1 MFDIGWQELLVIGIV
16 ALVVIGPKDM
26 PLAIRAMSRWASK
39 ARALAREFQQGIDEV
54 VRESEL
60 QDIKKNIEDV
70 QSLDLKNE
78 IAKTMDPTGDIA
90 KNLDLGD
97 VEKTLDTTARALTY
111 DPAPAASTPEAPA
124 VVPEAPVPTAPALE
138 APGTMPPEK
147 PVGTG

>member
-1 MFDIGWQELLVIGIV
+1 MFDIGWQELLVIGVV

-60 QDIKKNIEDV
+60 QDIKKNIEEV

-78 IAKTMDPTGDIA
+78 IAKTVDPTGDIA

-111 DPAPAASTPEAPA
+111 DPPAPEAPA
-124 VVPEAPVPTAPALE
+124 VVPESAPALAAP

-147 PVGTG
+147 PIGTG